1 MPSGRSVKDLYKD
14 KPQIPL
20 EVFVKLAHTLSPE
33 ELAKL
38 PAEKLPENIPLD
50 LVEQAPYYSRRALE
64 DLILAAN
71 AYHLQR
77 RMELQEKYGEEVV
90 AALDLA
96 KKTTAAANIRVFKNK
111 LADLAELTE
120 QYKQTRDRRHLDL
133 LAKNV
138 KHINGL
144 LMDVRTENASIS
156 RAAMLLKDVYPI
168 SDDDEALIRCSIE
181 RLQQINERIEHL
193 LAEYFLLRLMIIN
206 REMQEK
212 NRQINQLE
220 DEYFRLQKEIDILR
234 EELERSQ
241 TLWKRAIQRG
251 KANKEAEELQR
262 RIAQLVAEQKSKEI
276 AISENDL
283 TLWLDTIVDVSL
295 HPFTRQRS
303 RKVVTDA
310 RVALYNLLNKYCMM
324 QEGGAKQI
332 ARNPFLQVDAKQA
345 IRFMLMSEQFILDY
359 FAKKRN
365 ENTAWISDVAQVKM
379 EDLDNLERDLLDE
392 LKKSSKF
399 LKKNA

>member
-1 MPSGRSVKDLYKD
+1 MAALPISELLKD

-20 EVFVKLAHTLSPE
+20 ELFVKMAYSLSPE
-33 ELAKL
+33 EIAKL
-38 PAEKLPENIPLD
+38 PPQKLPENIPLD
-50 LVEQAPYYSRRALE
+50 IVEQAPIYSRRALE

-71 AYHLQR
+71 SFHLQR
-77 RMELQEKYGEEVV
+77 RLELQDKYGDEVMS
-90 AALDLA
+90 ALDRA
-96 KKTTAAANIRVFKNK
+96 KQTKTAANIRVFKNK
-111 LADLAELTE
+111 LADLAAITE
-120 QYKQTRDRRHLDL
+120 QYKESKDRRHLDL
-133 LAKNV
+133 LTNNI

-144 LMDVRTENASIS
+144 LMDVRAENATIARSALVLGEIS
-156 RAAMLLKDVYPI
+156 PI
-168 SDDDEALIRCSIE
+168 TREDETQFQLAITALRTLNEQIE
-181 RLQQINERIEHL
+181 RL
-193 LAEYFLLRLMIIN
+193 LAEYFLLRLVIIN

-212 NRQINQLE
+212 NRQVNQLE
-220 DEYFRLQKEIDILR
+220 EDYLTIQHEIDVLR

-251 KANKEAEELQR
+251 KANQEGEDLQR
-262 RIAQLVAEQKSKEI
+262 RISQLVADQKAKEI

-295 HPFTRQRS
+295 HPFTRQKS
-303 RKVVTDA
+303 RKVVSDA
-310 RVALYNLLNKYCMM
+310 RVALYNLLNKYCMS

-332 ARNPFLQVDAKQA
+332 ARNPFLQIDAKQA

-379 EDLDNLERDLLDE
+379 EDLDDLERDLLDE